1 MNRCPEN
8 TRRQALKYLS
18 AGNYSEALK
27 AFVSLQFKHG
37 LRVSDILNIHYSDI
51 TNSNNIII
59 HQGKR
64 SMKKIVRDD
73 DFFDFWK
80 NCKTSKI
87 NPFENYDRFY
97 IYRLYRRIGIKHTE
111 RGRKRNSVTHAPRK
125 LLAQDMEKSDFDIT
139 EIQTALGHRGKRS
152 TEYYLNEKRRQGE
165 YKRRDRKLLM
175 CELKPNI
182 IKRGDIIYLKNE

>member
-37 LRVSDILNIHYSDI
+37 LRVSDILNIHHSDI
-51 TNSNNIII
+51 TNSNNIVI
-59 HQGKR
+59 HQGKK
-64 SMKKIVRDD
+64 SHKKIVRDD
-73 DFFDFWK
+73 EFFDFWK
-80 NCKTSKI
+80 NCRDFKI
-87 NPFENYDRFY
+87 NPFEDYDRFY
-97 IYRLYRRIGIKHTE
+97 IYRIYKRIGIKHTE

>member
-1 MNRCPEN
+1 MNVNPDN
-8 TRRQALKYLS
+8 TRRAALDYLNS
-18 AGNYSEALK
+18 NNYSEALK

-37 LRVSDILNIHYSDI
+37 LRVSDVLNIHYSDI
-51 TNSNNIII
+51 TNAGNIVV

-64 SMKKIVRDD
+64 SMKIIVRDD
-73 DFFDFWK
+73 EFFDFWK
-80 NCKTSKI
+80 NCKVSKT
-87 NPFENYDRFY
+87 NPFQNYDRFY

-111 RGRKRNSVTHAPRK
+111 AGRQRNSVTHAPRK

-175 CELKPNI
+175 CELKPKI
-182 IKRGDIIYLKNE
+182 IKRGDIIYLKND